1 MPTKIIILAAGQGT
15 RMCSDKPKVL
25 TTIAGKP
32 MLHHIL
38 GTCLGLGVKDQIVI
52 GGYQFEN
59 LKAAIDP
66 FFKVTWQYQE
76 QQLGTAHAVGLALH
90 HINAEDTAIIL
101 AGDVPLISEQT
112 LERLVS
118 FSSSKQ
124 MAIVTQHLN
133 DPSGYGRIKRDQ
145 HGELV
150 GIVEH
155 KDASAD
161 ELKIKEINTGI
172 MAIPGAFLKNALPKI
187 GNNNAQK
194 EYYLTDIIE
203 LAKKQGLKIQAIHPE
218 HDFEVKGVNSKQ
230 QLANLEREYQL
241 FLANEFM
248 AKQGVSF
255 VDPAR
260 VEFRGKILFDKDV
273 DVDINVIFEGENR
286 IGKGCKIGANTIL
299 KNVTLGDNVIIEP
312 MSILENAVVKN
323 NAVIGPFARL
333 RPGTEVGEDAKIGNF
348 VEVKKSILGKGS
360 KANHLSYIGDATIG
374 EGVNI
379 GAGTITCNY
388 DGVNKHKTE
397 IEDGAFIG
405 SNTSLVAPVTI
416 GKNSNIGAGSTITK
430 STPANK
436 LTLARAKQLVI
447 ESWKRPEKKQ
457 T

>member
-15 RMCSDKPKVL
+15 RMRSDKPKVL
-25 TTIAGKP
+25 ATMAGKP

-38 GTCLGLGVKDQIVI
+38 ETCLRLGVEDQIVI
-52 GGYQFEN
+52 GGYQFEK
-59 LKAAIDP
+59 LKAAVDP

-76 QQLGTAHAVGLALH
+76 QQLGTAHAVGLALKY
-90 HINAEDTAIIL
+90 IEPNDVAIIL
-101 AGDVPLISEQT
+101 AGDVPLISENT
-112 LERLVS
+112 L
-118 FSSSKQ
+118 KQ
-124 MAIVTQHLN
+124 LSACCQSNQMGIVTQHLS

-145 HGELV
+145 HGNIV

-161 ELKIKEINTGI
+161 ELEIKEINTGI
-172 MAIPGAFLKNALPKI
+172 MAIPGGFLKDALPKI
-187 GNNNAQK
+187 KNNNAQK

-203 LAKKQGLKIQAIHPE
+203 LAKNHGLKIAALQPKY
-218 HDFEVKGVNSKQ
+218 DFEVKGVNSKL

-241 FLANEFM
+241 FLAHEYMNQ
-248 AKQGVSF
+248 QGVSF
-255 VDPAR
+255 IDPSR
-260 VEFRGKILFDKDV
+260 VEFRGHCHFEKDV
-273 DVDINVIFEGENR
+273 EVDINVIFEGENR

-299 KNVTLGDNVIIEP
+299 QNVTLGDNVVIEP
-312 MSILENAVVKN
+312 MSILENAVVKH

-333 RPGTEVGEDAKIGNF
+333 RPGTEIGEGGKIGNF

-360 KANHLSYIGDATIG
+360 KANHLSYIGDANIG

-397 IEDGAFIG
+397 IEDGVFIG
-405 SNTSLVAPVTI
+405 SNTSLVAPVKI

-447 ESWKRPEKKQ
+447 ESWKRPEKK
-457 T
+457 